1 MSADAFSNV
10 TRALRERIQNSL
22 PNVGGGQTQV
32 HVGPLDDQDA
42 KNARLVLFL
51 YRASVNADLRNAGHR
66 IVSPNPNDPIVLFE
80 KSIPFDLHFLLSA
93 SPSAAGDDMDGLRD
107 LGGAIQ
113 ALNDV
118 PDLVG
123 GLLGSDAVHPSFEA
137 MSTEEM
143 GRIWAL
149 FPAVNYRTS
158 VVLLATPVWV
168 DPLQQTP
175 SGQPVVDE
183 RYGLEPITPEVR
195 NDA

>member
-10 TRALRERIQNSL
+10 TRALRERIENSL
-22 PNVGGGQTQV
+22 PNAGVGQTRV

-66 IVSPNPNDPIVLFE
+66 IVSPNPKDPIVVFE
-80 KSIPFDLHFLLSA
+80 KAIPFDLHFLLSA
-93 SPSAAGDDMDGLRD
+93 SPSNAGDDLDGLRD
-107 LGGAIQ
+107 LGVAIQ

-118 PDLVG
+118 PDLLG
-123 GLLGSDAVHPSFEA
+123 GLLVSDVVHLSFEA

-168 DPLQQTP
+168 DPAEQMP
-175 SGQPVVDE
+175 SAEPVVQE
-183 RYGLEPITPEVR
+183 SYGLEPVTPEVH
-195 NDA
+195 DGA